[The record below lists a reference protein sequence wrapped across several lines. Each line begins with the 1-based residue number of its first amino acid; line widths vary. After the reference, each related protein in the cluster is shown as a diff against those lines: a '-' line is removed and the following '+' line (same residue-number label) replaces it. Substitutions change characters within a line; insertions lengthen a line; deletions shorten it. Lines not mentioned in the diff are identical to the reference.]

1 MGDVA
6 KCPSCDAVLTMVGA
20 GGAANSKL
28 EIRETIYAC
37 DAGHIVRV
45 EERRSFVG

>member
-6 KCPSCDAVLTMVGA
+6 KCPNCDAVLTMVGA
-20 GGAANSKL
+20 AGAATSRFEL
-28 EIRETIYAC
+28 RETIYSC
-37 DAGHIVRV
+37 ESGHIVRV